1 MNRWTSSPIH
11 LCGSQKEKTKNQKCM
26 QVFLLGSDPIS
37 QQILPAQR
45 PISWSVTSHPGYKLL
60 IHSPLVVINVL
71 ICVDIDR
78 MSLMYVTVAVGESN
92 VPHSQAVLLSVF
104 VHICK
109 RLFTQQLRFQV
120 IKYAH
125 LQFDPLL
132 LNWSLDETY
141 PLTVTLQLV
150 RASLSSRTQRKLASH
165 NGWEMMS
172 HVNLHIYDLLMWLS
186 IFSYICMA
194 VWLSYSV
201 LSLFVSFAH
210 FFLVDSLSLYCW
222 FIGMFLTFQRG
233 TFCQLFIQM
242 PVGIWK
248 TLFHLVKFINLILYA
263 LNFFFI

>member
-1 MNRWTSSPIH
+1 MQKIIYPAIEVSGHKVCTSSIWPIIAK
-11 LCGSQKEKTKNQKCM
+11 L
-26 QVFLLGSDPIS
+26 IS
-37 QQILPAQR
+37 
-45 PISWSVTSHPGYKLL
+45 
-60 IHSPLVVINVL
+60 
-71 ICVDIDR
+71 
-78 MSLMYVTVAVGESN
+78 
-92 VPHSQAVLLSVF
+92 
-104 VHICK
+104 
-109 RLFTQQLRFQV
+109 
-120 IKYAH
+120 
-125 LQFDPLL
+125 
-132 LNWSLDETY
+132 DETY

-150 RASLSSRTQRKLASH
+150 RASPSSCTQQKPASH
-165 NGWEMMS
+165 NGWEVMS

-248 TLFHLVKFINLILYA
+248 TLFHLVKFISLILYA
-263 LNFFFI
+263 LHFLFI